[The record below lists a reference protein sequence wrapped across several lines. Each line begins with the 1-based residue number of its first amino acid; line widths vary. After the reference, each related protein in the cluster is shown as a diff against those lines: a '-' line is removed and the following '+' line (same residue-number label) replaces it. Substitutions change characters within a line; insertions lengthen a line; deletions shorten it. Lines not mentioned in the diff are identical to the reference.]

1 MLVSTL
7 GFGPQGSFPPSKS
20 RFGSVSFSLAP
31 GGGTVRSLSARS
43 GVSAVRCSS
52 RLSVIEVR
60 LKMVIRLWSVQ
71 PVRSFGRFDEETLST
86 LPGLL
91 WPEGLFVRPCWSRWT
106 RGWLIEFAGVAG
118 GRCAVA
124 WWRDFCVWRGY
135 PLGDRSAWVSF
146 CWAARWLLATVVIL
160 LLLLVWPYTSHEA
173 RLCYALCGWLHT
185 RGAAG

>member
-1 MLVSTL
+1 MFVSTL
-7 GFGPQGSFPPSKS
+7 GFGPRGSFPPSKS
-20 RFGSVSFSLAP
+20 RFEFISFSLAP
-31 GGGTVRSLSARS
+31 GDGAVRSLSARS
-43 GVSAVRCSS
+43 GVSALRCSS

-60 LKMVIRLWSVQ
+60 LETVIRLWSVE

-86 LPGLL
+86 LPGL
-91 WPEGLFVRPCWSRWT
+91 FVRHCWSRWR
-106 RGWLIEFAGVAG
+106 RGWLGEFAGVAG

-124 WWRDFCVWRGY
+124 WWRDFCGWRGY
-135 PLGDRSAWVSF
+135 PLGDQSAWAFF
-146 CWAARWLLATVVIL
+146 CWAARWLSATVVII